1 MGNKTFYD
9 VKVALRVI
17 ASDVKRKESRVFD
30 KGLLVDAIMASCAMP
45 GVFAPFKFKNELLVD
60 GGIINPLPTEPLI
73 KMGVKKI
80 IAVNVTPSRE
90 DIMRQYAKIKEEI
103 TVILPQDLKKRR
115 WFNFKEGLKNA
126 FKNNIVELIF
136 SSVEILQS
144 EVASKEA
151 QLADVVLHPDTSG
164 MYWLELHRSKEFAKR
179 GEEEARRKLDK
190 IMQVVNE

>member
-1 MGNKTFYD
+1 
-9 VKVALRVI
+9 
-17 ASDVKRKESRVFD
+17 
-30 KGLLVDAIMASCAMP
+30 
-45 GVFAPFKFKNELLVD
+45 
-60 GGIINPLPTEPLI
+60 
-73 KMGVKKI
+73 MGVKKI

-103 TVILPQDLKKRR
+103 TVTLPQDLKKRR
-115 WFNFKEGLKNA
+115 WFTFKEYLKNA
-126 FKNNIVELIF
+126 FKNNILELIF

-144 EVASKEA
+144 EVALKES

-164 MYWLELHRSKEFAKR
+164 MYWLELHRAKEFAKR